1 MELEQASLHAT
12 PLKDTVD
19 TTTLQFIMGDRD
31 IAEWDD
37 YVGELEAQG
46 LQQYVELINTARER
60 FEEENS

>member
-1 MELEQASLHAT
+1 MELEQASLLAT

-19 TTTLQFIMGDRD
+19 TNTLRFIMGERD

-37 YVGELEAQG
+37 YVAELEAQG
-46 LQQYVELINTARER
+46 LQQYVDLINTARER